1 MTPLPDKLR
10 AALRETADEI
20 PAEAPPLY
28 LSPQPRAGQHGRHT
42 RWHIRWNTRWHAWA
56 APLAAA
62 ALVMAAVAGSLTV
75 AGSLKHQP
83 GAAGPAASPDG
94 VPPYYVALTVP
105 GTYSDIYT
113 GGDGTAAE
121 VRATA
126 TGAVLAR
133 IAVPRP
139 YVQFAAVTAA
149 ADDRTFVLVAEEKSN
164 PPRSLAPYYQPS
176 RFYLLHFDPAS
187 GRASLRALPAAFIP
201 ANNEVC
207 DTALSP
213 DATLLAADIGGHCYQ
228 GARLY
233 VFDLATGNVRVWNGG
248 TSAFGFGGTNPNALS
263 WTADGKHVAF
273 VGSPVRPARSEV
285 RLLDVTAPGSDPLA
299 NSKPVCEWP
308 ALGSGTFFPGWRGV
322 KVTPDGRTVLIT
334 EEWASG
340 TAPARA
346 YDQLLKCS
354 AATGQVTTV
363 LNDRNTT
370 GGYWYEQV
378 MYTNAT
384 GSVLVVTG
392 VRKGNTA
399 GILRGDAYTPIPWS
413 AHTVTAVW

>member
-1 MTPLPDKLR
+1 MTSLQDKLR

-28 LSPQPRAGQHGRHT
+28 LNPQPRASQHRRHPRRNP
-42 RWHIRWNTRWHAWA
+42 RWPAWA

-62 ALVMAAVAGSLTV
+62 ALVTAAVAGSLTV
-75 AGSLKHQP
+75 AGSLRHQP
-83 GAAGPAASPDG
+83 AAAGPAASPDG

-105 GTYSDIYT
+105 GTYRDIYARE
-113 GGDGTAAE
+113 DGTAAE

-149 ADDRTFVLVAEEKSN
+149 ADDRTFVLVAEERGAR
-164 PPRSLAPYYQPS
+164 PRTNYTPS
-176 RFYLLHFDPAS
+176 RFYLLRFDPAS

-213 DATLLAADIGGHCYQ
+213 DGTLLAADIGGDCVQ
-228 GARLY
+228 RDRLH
-233 VFDLATGNVRVWNGG
+233 VFDLATGMVRVWNGG
-248 TSAFGFGGTNPNALS
+248 IDAAYFGGTSPDALS

-273 VGSPVRPARSEV
+273 AASGFFPTGNEI
-285 RLLDVTAPGSDPLA
+285 RLLDVTVPGSDLLA
-299 NSKPVCEWP
+299 NSKQVCEWAAMEGRSP
-308 ALGSGTFFPGWRGV
+308 FSRAWRGV
-322 KVTPDGRTVLIT
+322 KVTPDGRTVVINAELAT
-334 EEWASG
+334 EI
-340 TAPARA
+340 PPVRVQ
-346 YDQLLKCS
+346 DLLVKCS

-363 LNDRNTT
+363 LNDRNTL

-399 GILRGDAYTPIPWS
+399 GILRGQVYTPIPWS
-413 AHTVTAVW
+413 ANTVTAVW

>member
-1 MTPLPDKLR
+1 MTPLENKLR

-28 LSPQPRAGQHGRHT
+28 LSPQPRAGQHRRHT
-42 RWHIRWNTRWHAWA
+42 RWHIRWNPRWHAWA

-62 ALVMAAVAGSLTV
+62 ALVTAAVAGSLTV

-83 GAAGPAASPDG
+83 GATGPAASPDG

-105 GTYSDIYT
+105 GTYTDIYARE
-113 GGDGTAAE
+113 DGTAAE

-149 ADDRTFVLVAEEKSN
+149 ADDRTFVLVAEERGARPATYN
-164 PPRSLAPYYQPS
+164 TPS
-176 RFYLLHFDPAS
+176 RFYLLRFDPAS

-201 ANNEVC
+201 AGDDVC

-213 DATLLAADIGGHCYQ
+213 DGTLLAADIGGDCVQ
-228 GARLY
+228 RDRLH
-233 VFDLATGNVRVWNGG
+233 VFDLATGMVRVWNGG
-248 TSAFGFGGTNPNALS
+248 TNAAYFGGTSPDALS

-273 VGSPVRPARSEV
+273 AGSGAFPTGNEV
-285 RLLDVTAPGSDPLA
+285 RLLDVTVPGSDLLA
-299 NSKPVCEWP
+299 NSKPVCEWA
-308 ALGSGTFFPGWRGV
+308 ALDSSSSWGWRGV
-322 KVTPDGRTVLIT
+322 KVTPDGRTVVINAELAT
-334 EEWASG
+334 EI
-340 TAPARA
+340 PPVRVQ
-346 YDQLLKCS
+346 DLLVKCS
-354 AATGQVTTV
+354 AATGRVTTV
-363 LNDRNTT
+363 FTRPYTL

-399 GILRGDAYTPIPWS
+399 GILRGQVYTPIPWS
-413 AHTVTAVW
+413 ANTVTAVW

>member
-28 LSPQPRAGQHGRHT
+28 LSPQPRAGQHRRHT
-42 RWHIRWNTRWHAWA
+42 RWHIRWNPRWHAWA

-62 ALVMAAVAGSLTV
+62 ALVTAAVAGTLTV
-75 AGSLKHQP
+75 AGSLRHQP
-83 GAAGPAASPDG
+83 AAAGPPASPDG

-105 GTYSDIYT
+105 GTYTDIYARE
-113 GGDGTAAE
+113 DGTAAE

-149 ADDRTFVLVAEEKSN
+149 ADDRTFVLVAEERGARPATYN
-164 PPRSLAPYYQPS
+164 TPS
-176 RFYLLHFDPAS
+176 RFYLLRFDPAS

-201 ANNEVC
+201 AGDEVC

-213 DATLLAADIGGHCYQ
+213 DGTLLAADIGGDCVQ
-228 GARLY
+228 RDRLH
-233 VFDLATGNVRVWNGG
+233 VFDLATGMVRVWNGG
-248 TSAFGFGGTNPNALS
+248 TNAAYFGGTSPDALS

-273 VGSPVRPARSEV
+273 VGSGAFPTASEV
-285 RLLDVTAPGSDPLA
+285 RLLDVTAPGSDLLA
-299 NSKPVCEWP
+299 NSKPVCEWAAMDSSSP
-308 ALGSGTFFPGWRGV
+308 FSRAWRGV
-322 KVTPDGRTVLIT
+322 KVTPDGRTVVINAELAT
-334 EEWASG
+334 EI
-340 TAPARA
+340 PPVRVQ
-346 YDQLLKCS
+346 DLLVKCS
-354 AATGQVTTV
+354 AATGRVTTV
-363 LNDRNTT
+363 FTRPYTL

-399 GILRGDAYTPIPWS
+399 GILHGDAYTPIPWS

>member
-28 LSPQPRAGQHGRHT
+28 LSPQPRAGQHRRHT
-42 RWHIRWNTRWHAWA
+42 RWHIRWNPRWQAWA

-62 ALVMAAVAGSLTV
+62 ALVTAAVAGSLTV
-75 AGSLKHQP
+75 AGSLRHQP
-83 GAAGPAASPDG
+83 AAAGPPASPDG

-105 GTYSDIYT
+105 GTYTDIYARE
-113 GGDGTAAE
+113 DGTAAE

-149 ADDRTFVLVAEEKSN
+149 ADDRTFVLVAEERGARPATYN
-164 PPRSLAPYYQPS
+164 TPS
-176 RFYLLHFDPAS
+176 RFYLLRFDPAS

-201 ANNEVC
+201 AGDEVC

-213 DATLLAADIGGHCYQ
+213 DGTLLAADIGGDCVQ
-228 GARLY
+228 RDRLH
-233 VFDLATGNVRVWNGG
+233 VFDLATGMVRVWNGG
-248 TSAFGFGGTNPNALS
+248 TNAAYFGGTSPDALS

-273 VGSPVRPARSEV
+273 VGSGAFPTASEV
-285 RLLDVTAPGSDPLA
+285 RLLDVTAPGSDLLA
-299 NSKPVCEWP
+299 NSKPVCEWAAMDSSSP
-308 ALGSGTFFPGWRGV
+308 FSRAWRGV
-322 KVTPDGRTVLIT
+322 KVTPDGRTVVINAELAT
-334 EEWASG
+334 EI
-340 TAPARA
+340 PPVRVQ
-346 YDQLLKCS
+346 DLLVKCS
-354 AATGQVTTV
+354 AATGRVTTV
-363 LNDRNTT
+363 FTRPYTL

-399 GILRGDAYTPIPWS
+399 GILHGDAYTPIPWS

>member
-28 LSPQPRAGQHGRHT
+28 LSPQPRAGQHRRHT
-42 RWHIRWNTRWHAWA
+42 RWHIRWNPRWHAWA

-62 ALVMAAVAGSLTV
+62 ALVTAAVAGSLTV

-83 GAAGPAASPDG
+83 GATGPAASPDG

-105 GTYSDIYT
+105 GTYTDIYARE
-113 GGDGTAAE
+113 DGTAAE

-133 IAVPRP
+133 ITVPRP

-149 ADDRTFVLVAEEKSN
+149 ADDRTFVLVAEERGAR
-164 PPRSLAPYYQPS
+164 PRTNYTPS
-176 RFYLLHFDPAS
+176 RFYLLRFDPAS

-201 ANNEVC
+201 AGDDVC
-207 DTALSP
+207 DTAMSP
-213 DATLLAADIGGHCYQ
+213 DGTLLAADIGGDCVQ
-228 GARLY
+228 RDRLH
-233 VFDLATGNVRVWNGG
+233 VFDLATGMVRVWNGG
-248 TSAFGFGGTNPNALS
+248 TNAAYFGGTSPDALS

-273 VGSPVRPARSEV
+273 AGSGAFPTASEV
-285 RLLDVTAPGSDPLA
+285 RLLDVTAPGSDLLA
-299 NSKPVCEWP
+299 NSKPVCEWA
-308 ALGSGTFFPGWRGV
+308 ALDSSSSWGWRGV
-322 KVTPDGRTVLIT
+322 KVTPDGRTVVINAELAT
-334 EEWASG
+334 EI
-340 TAPARA
+340 PPVRVQ
-346 YDQLLKCS
+346 DLLVKCS
-354 AATGQVTTV
+354 AATGRVTTV
-363 LNDRNTT
+363 FTRPYTL

-399 GILRGDAYTPIPWS
+399 GILHGDAYTPIPWS

>member
-28 LSPQPRAGQHGRHT
+28 LSPQPRAGQHRRHT
-42 RWHIRWNTRWHAWA
+42 RWHIRWNPRWHAWA

-62 ALVMAAVAGSLTV
+62 ALVTAAVAGSLTV

-83 GAAGPAASPDG
+83 GATGPAASPDG

-105 GTYSDIYT
+105 GTYTDIYARE
-113 GGDGTAAE
+113 DGTAAE

-149 ADDRTFVLVAEEKSN
+149 ADDRTFVLVAEERGAR
-164 PPRSLAPYYQPS
+164 PRTNYTPS
-176 RFYLLHFDPAS
+176 RFYLLRFDPAS

-201 ANNEVC
+201 AGDDVC

-213 DATLLAADIGGHCYQ
+213 DGTLLAADIGGDCVQ
-228 GARLY
+228 RDRLH
-233 VFDLATGNVRVWNGG
+233 VFDLATGMVRVWNGG
-248 TSAFGFGGTNPNALS
+248 TNAAYFGGTSPDALS

-273 VGSPVRPARSEV
+273 AGSGAFPTGNEV
-285 RLLDVTAPGSDPLA
+285 RLLDVTVPGSDLLA
-299 NSKPVCEWP
+299 NSKPVCE
-308 ALGSGTFFPGWRGV
+308 AIDSSSSLGWRGV
-322 KVTPDGRTVLIT
+322 KVTPDGRTVVINAELAT
-334 EEWASG
+334 EI
-340 TAPARA
+340 PPVRVQ
-346 YDQLLKCS
+346 DLLVKCS
-354 AATGQVTTV
+354 AATGRVTTV
-363 LNDRNTT
+363 FTRPYTL

-399 GILRGDAYTPIPWS
+399 GILRGQVYTPIPWS
-413 AHTVTAVW
+413 ANTVTAVW

>member
-1 MTPLPDKLR
+1 MTPLENKLR
-10 AALRETADEI
+10 VAFRGTADEI
-20 PAEAPPLY
+20 PAEPPPLY
-28 LSPQPRAGQHGRHT
+28 LSPQPRARRHARQSKRRT
-42 RWHIRWNTRWHAWA
+42 MRHARWHAWA

-62 ALVMAAVAGSLTV
+62 VLVTAAVAGSLTV
-75 AGSLKHQP
+75 AGTLKHQP
-83 GAAGPAASPDG
+83 GAAGPPASPDG

-105 GTYSDIYT
+105 GTYTDIYARE
-113 GGDGTAAE
+113 DGTAAE

-149 ADDRTFVLVAEEKSN
+149 ADDRTFVLVAEERGARPATYN
-164 PPRSLAPYYQPS
+164 TPS
-176 RFYLLHFDPAS
+176 RFYLLRFDPAS

-201 ANNEVC
+201 AGDEVC

-213 DATLLAADIGGHCYQ
+213 DGTLLAADIGGDCVQ
-228 GARLY
+228 RDRLH
-233 VFDLATGNVRVWNGG
+233 VFDLATGMVRVWNGG
-248 TSAFGFGGTNPNALS
+248 TNAAYFGGTSPDALS

-273 VGSPVRPARSEV
+273 VGSGAFPTASEV
-285 RLLDVTAPGSDPLA
+285 RLLDVTAPGSDLLA
-299 NSKPVCEWP
+299 NSKPVCEWAAMDSSSP
-308 ALGSGTFFPGWRGV
+308 VSRAWRGV
-322 KVTPDGRTVLIT
+322 KVTPDGRTVVINAELAT
-334 EEWASG
+334 EI
-340 TAPARA
+340 PPVRVQ
-346 YDQLLKCS
+346 DLLVKCS
-354 AATGQVTTV
+354 AATGRVTTV
-363 LNDRNTT
+363 FTRPYTL

-399 GILRGDAYTPIPWS
+399 GILHGDAYTPIPWS

>member
-1 MTPLPDKLR
+1 MTPLENKLR
-10 AALRETADEI
+10 AAFRETADEI

-28 LSPQPRAGQHGRHT
+28 LSPQPRAGQNGRHP
-42 RWHIRWNTRWHAWA
+42 RWHTRWHAWA

-83 GAAGPAASPDG
+83 GAAGPPAGPAG
-94 VPPYYVALTVP
+94 VPAYYVALTVP
-105 GTYSDIYT
+105 GTYTDIYT

-126 TGAVLAR
+126 TGTVLTR
-133 IAVPRP
+133 ITVPRP
-139 YVQFAAVTAA
+139 YVRFAAVTAA
-149 ADDRTFVLVAEEKSN
+149 ADDRTFVLVAEEKSR
-164 PPRSLAPYYQPS
+164 PLESQYYQPS

-201 ANNEVC
+201 AGNEVC
-207 DTALSP
+207 GVALSP
-213 DATLLAADIGGHCYQ
+213 DGTLLAADFGSDCYQ
-228 GARLY
+228 GARLR
-233 VFDLATGNVRVWNGG
+233 VFDLATGNARVWNGG
-248 TSAFGFGGTNPNALS
+248 AAVNFGFGGTNPDVLS

-273 VGSPVRPARSEV
+273 VGSAAFPTPSEV
-285 RLLDVTAPGSDPLA
+285 RLLDVTAPGPDLLA
-299 NSKPVCEWP
+299 NSKPVCEWA
-308 ALGSGTFFPGWRGV
+308 ALGGGGTFFPMWRGV

-399 GILRGDAYTPIPWS
+399 GILRGDAYTSIPWS

>member
-1 MTPLPDKLR
+1 MTPLENKLR
-10 AALRETADEI
+10 AAFRGTADEI

-28 LSPQPRAGQHGRHT
+28 LSPQPRARRHGRPSGRRAMRH
-42 RWHIRWNTRWHAWA
+42 TRWHAWA

-62 ALVMAAVAGSLTV
+62 ALVTAAVAGSLTV
-75 AGSLKHQP
+75 AGSLRHQP
-83 GAAGPAASPDG
+83 GAAAPPASPDG

-105 GTYSDIYT
+105 GTYTDIYT

-133 IAVPRP
+133 ITVPKP
-139 YVQFAAVTAA
+139 YGRFAAVTAA
-149 ADDRTFVLVAEEKSN
+149 ADDRTFVLVAEENSN
-164 PPRSLAPYYQPS
+164 QQTPPS
-176 RFYLLHFDPAS
+176 RFYVLHFDPAS

-201 ANNEVC
+201 AGNAVC

-213 DATLLAADIGGHCYQ
+213 DGASLAADIGNGCYPD
-228 GARLY
+228 ARLH
-233 VFDLATGNVRVWNGG
+233 VFDLATGNARAWNGG
-248 TSAFGFGGTNPNALS
+248 AVSFGFGGINPDALS

-273 VGSPVRPARSEV
+273 VGTAAFPTASEV
-285 RLLDVTAPGSDPLA
+285 RLLDVTAPGPDLLA
-299 NSKPVCEWP
+299 NSKPVCKW
-308 ALGSGTFFPGWRGV
+308 AGLDSGGPFYPSWRGV
-322 KVTPDGRTVLIT
+322 KITPDGRTAVILD
-334 EEWASG
+334 EFAS
-340 TAPARA
+340 ALPPVRAR
-346 YDQLLKCS
+346 DRLLKCS
-354 AATGQVTTV
+354 TATGQVTTV

-370 GGYWYEQV
+370 GGYWYAQV

-399 GILRGDAYTPIPWS
+399 GILHGDAYTPIPWS

>member
-1 MTPLPDKLR
+1 MTPLENKLR
-10 AALRETADEI
+10 AAFRETADEI
-20 PAEAPPLY
+20 PAAAPPLH
-28 LSPQPRAGQHGRHT
+28 LSPQPRAGQHRRHP
-42 RWHIRWNTRWHAWA
+42 RWNTRWHAWA

-62 ALVMAAVAGSLTV
+62 ALVTAAVAGSLIV

-83 GAAGPAASPDG
+83 GAAGPPASPDG

-105 GTYSDIYT
+105 GTYTDIYARE
-113 GGDGTAAE
+113 DGTAAE

-133 IAVPRP
+133 IAIPRP

-149 ADDRTFVLVAEEKSN
+149 ANDRTFVLVAEERGAR
-164 PPRSLAPYYQPS
+164 PRTNYTPS
-176 RFYLLHFDPAS
+176 RFYLLRFDPAS

-201 ANNEVC
+201 AGDDVC

-213 DATLLAADIGGHCYQ
+213 DGTLLAADIGGDCVQ
-228 GARLY
+228 RDRLH
-233 VFDLATGNVRVWNGG
+233 VFDLATGMVRVWNGG
-248 TSAFGFGGTNPNALS
+248 TNAAYFGGTSPDALS

-273 VGSPVRPARSEV
+273 AGSGAFPTGSEV
-285 RLLDVTAPGSDPLA
+285 RLLDVTVPGSDLLA
-299 NSKPVCEWP
+299 NSKPVCEW
-308 ALGSGTFFPGWRGV
+308 AAMDSSSSWGWRGV
-322 KVTPDGRTVLIT
+322 KVTPDGRTVVINAELAT
-334 EEWASG
+334 EI
-340 TAPARA
+340 PPVRVQ
-346 YDQLLKCS
+346 DLLVKCS
-354 AATGQVTTV
+354 AATGRVTTV
-363 LNDRNTT
+363 FTRPYTL

-399 GILRGDAYTPIPWS
+399 GILRGRVYTPIPWS
-413 AHTVTAVW
+413 ARTVTAVW